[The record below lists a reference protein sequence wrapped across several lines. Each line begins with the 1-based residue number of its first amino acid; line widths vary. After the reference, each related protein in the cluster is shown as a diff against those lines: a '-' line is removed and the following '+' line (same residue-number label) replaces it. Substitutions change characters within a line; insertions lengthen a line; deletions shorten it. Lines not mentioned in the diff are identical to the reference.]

1 MDLEVRHLRLVT
13 AVAEHGSL
21 TKASE
26 HLHLTQSALS
36 HQLRELEDRLGTPL
50 FLRMSRRMTLTPA
63 GEFLLESAR
72 SVLERLDTTES
83 AIREGTHGRPR
94 QLRISTEC
102 YTCYHWLPA
111 ILRDYRQR
119 CPRVDVH
126 IDPDATRRPF
136 TALLDGKLDLA
147 IVSSPV
153 RHRRLVARP
162 LFGDELLVV
171 VNPAHPL
178 ARRPFARAEDFAA
191 ETVLVYGPKTE
202 STALNQAVLAKGVHP
217 AAIEEVMLTEAIIE
231 MVKAGL
237 GISILARWAV
247 QPYLSARTLRAVRL
261 TRSGFRRQ
269 WTAAICRPLADL
281 DYVKEFV
288 RLVEAHAPTRSAV
301 VPFMAFQS
309 QSAKVKGQT

>member
-1 MDLEVRHLRLVT
+1 MDLEVRHLRLVL

-36 HQLRELEDRLGTPL
+36 HQLRELEGRLGTPL
-50 FLRMSRRMTLTPA
+50 FLRMNRRMALTPA
-63 GEFLLESAR
+63 GEFLLDSAR
-72 SVLERLDTTES
+72 SVLERLDNTES
-83 AIREGTHGRPR
+83 AIREGTHGRTR

-111 ILRDYRQR
+111 ILRDFRQR
-119 CPRVDVH
+119 CPRVDVR
-126 IDPDATRRPF
+126 IDPDATKRPLS
-136 TALLDGKLDLA
+136 ALIDGKLDLA

-153 RHRRLVARP
+153 KDRRLVLRP
-162 LFGDELLVV
+162 LFEDELLVV

-178 ARRPFARAEDFAA
+178 GRRPFVKAEDFAT
-191 ETVLVYGPKTE
+191 ETVLVYGPKNE
-202 STALNQAVLAKGVHP
+202 SYALQRAVLSKGVQP
-217 AAIEEVMLTEAIIE
+217 VAVEEVMLTEAIVE

-247 QPYLSARTLRAVRL
+247 QPHLSARTLRAVRL
-261 TRSGFRRQ
+261 TRSGYRRQ
-269 WTAAICRPLADL
+269 WKAAICRPLADL
-281 DYVKEFV
+281 DYVQEFL

-301 VPFMAFQS
+301 VPFMAAREVGRS
-309 QSAKVKGQT
+309 K